1 MGSITKFFLYI
12 TKITLE
18 TLTFVTRRKKSF
30 AEQILVFSMK
40 NKIIHRDI
48 YEVEFLN
55 RYISVAD
62 DGMPTP
68 TLKQLYQTIRQ
79 MQFDLQ
85 DVKSQLNQER
95 TLRGNLQQLIISHI
109 EKCSGSGA

>member
-1 MGSITKFFLYI
+1 MSSEF
-12 TKITLE
+12 
-18 TLTFVTRRKKSF
+18 
-30 AEQILVFSMK
+30 ILVFSVK
-40 NKIIHRDI
+40 NKIIIRRDI
-48 YEVEFLN
+48 HEIEFLN
-55 RYISVAD
+55 HYISVAD
-62 DGMPTP
+62 DGSMPTP